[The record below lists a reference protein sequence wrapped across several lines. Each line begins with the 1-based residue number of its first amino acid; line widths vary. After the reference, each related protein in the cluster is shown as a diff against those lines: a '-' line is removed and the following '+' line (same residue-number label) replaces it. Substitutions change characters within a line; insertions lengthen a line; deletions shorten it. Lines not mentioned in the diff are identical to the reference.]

1 MSNRLKQESSPYLL
15 QHAENPVDWYPWG
28 EEAWERAR
36 QEGKPVFLSIG
47 YSTCHWCHVMA
58 HESFENQAVADKL
71 REGFIAVKVDREE
84 RPDIDSVY
92 MSVCQAFTGSGGWP
106 MSIFMTWDKKPFFA
120 GTYFPPESRYG
131 MVGFLDLLTQI
142 EKQWKENRAGLL
154 AQAERIV
161 EHVQGRETGKRE
173 AEVGESERIKIKPG
187 QVEEAV
193 RIFAD
198 SFDALYG
205 GFGAAPKFP
214 TPHNLLFLLFYVYLE
229 QKNKRGYGK
238 SEDRRTEDEK
248 ASGAA
253 MLQMVEKTL
262 IQMRRGGLFDQI
274 GGGFSRYSTDRQFL
288 APHFEK
294 MLYDNALLILA
305 YAAAYR
311 MTKKKLYLQTAKET
325 AEYVLREMKLPEGG
339 FYSAQDADS
348 EGVEGAYYTFT
359 LTEVLEVLGKKRG
372 KAFADAFD
380 ITKEGNFNGEQTGK
394 RKEGQNIPNLLK
406 KENFCFEGTEAD
418 REREQDQEEKQALY
432 EYRKKRMP
440 LHLDDKVLFS
450 WNSMMI
456 TALSF
461 LFRVSRERRY
471 LQAAQQAQAF
481 LEEHLCQNMAVSQ
494 ERTVCRKETPEWYLA
509 ASWRNGK
516 RTKKAFLD
524 DYAYGMAAL
533 LELYYA
539 TLEESYLEKAKQ
551 LCGETVRRF
560 GDESSGGFFL
570 CETEEKELFFNPK
583 EVYDGA
589 IPSGNSVMAYNLVRL
604 YQLTRQETYGEPARQ
619 QLSFLSAQAKDYP
632 AGHSLFLLAKL
643 LYENPPEQVKAVTA
657 QAEGEAGKKERQK
670 IVEAMN
676 SQLSLLANVTVIEEN
691 AEYPL
696 LHQKT
701 SYYICENFRCLPP
714 RN

>member
-1 MSNRLKQESSPYLL
+1 M
-15 QHAENPVDWYPWG
+15 
-28 EEAWERAR
+28 
-36 QEGKPVFLSIG
+36 
-47 YSTCHWCHVMA
+47 
-58 HESFENQAVADKL
+58 
-71 REGFIAVKVDREE
+71 
-84 RPDIDSVY
+84 
-92 MSVCQAFTGSGGWP
+92 
-106 MSIFMTWDKKPFFA
+106 
-120 GTYFPPESRYG
+120 
-131 MVGFLDLLTQI
+131 
-142 EKQWKENRAGLL
+142 

-173 AEVGESERIKIKPG
+173 AEVGEPERTKIKQG
-187 QVEEAV
+187 QAEEAV

-214 TPHNLLFLLFYVYLE
+214 TPHNLLFLLLYVYLE

-238 SEDRRTEDEK
+238 SGDRRTEDGK

-325 AEYVLREMKLPEGG
+325 AEYVLREMRLPEGG

-394 RKEGQNIPNLLK
+394 IKKGQNIPNLLK

-418 REREQDQEEKQALY
+418 GEREQDQEEKQALY

-456 TALSF
+456 TALGF
-461 LFRVSRERRY
+461 LFRVSGERRY

-481 LEEHLCQNMAVSQ
+481 LEKHLCQNMAVSQ
-494 ERTVCRKETPEWYLA
+494 
-509 ASWRNGK
+509 
-516 RTKKAFLD
+516 
-524 DYAYGMAAL
+524 
-533 LELYYA
+533 
-539 TLEESYLEKAKQ
+539 
-551 LCGETVRRF
+551 
-560 GDESSGGFFL
+560 
-570 CETEEKELFFNPK
+570 
-583 EVYDGA
+583 
-589 IPSGNSVMAYNLVRL
+589 
-604 YQLTRQETYGEPARQ
+604 
-619 QLSFLSAQAKDYP
+619 
-632 AGHSLFLLAKL
+632 
-643 LYENPPEQVKAVTA
+643 
-657 QAEGEAGKKERQK
+657 
-670 IVEAMN
+670 
-676 SQLSLLANVTVIEEN
+676 
-691 AEYPL
+691 
-696 LHQKT
+696 
-701 SYYICENFRCLPP
+701 
-714 RN
+714 

>member
-71 REGFIAVKVDREE
+71 REEFIAVKVDREE

-173 AEVGESERIKIKPG
+173 AEVGEPERTKIKQG
-187 QVEEAV
+187 QAEEAV

-214 TPHNLLFLLFYVYLE
+214 TPHNLLFLLLYVYLE

-238 SEDRRTEDEK
+238 SGDRRTEDGK

-325 AEYVLREMKLPEGG
+325 EIGRAHV
-339 FYSAQDADS
+339 
-348 EGVEGAYYTFT
+348 
-359 LTEVLEVLGKKRG
+359 
-372 KAFADAFD
+372 
-380 ITKEGNFNGEQTGK
+380 
-394 RKEGQNIPNLLK
+394 
-406 KENFCFEGTEAD
+406 
-418 REREQDQEEKQALY
+418 
-432 EYRKKRMP
+432 
-440 LHLDDKVLFS
+440 
-450 WNSMMI
+450 
-456 TALSF
+456 
-461 LFRVSRERRY
+461 
-471 LQAAQQAQAF
+471 
-481 LEEHLCQNMAVSQ
+481 
-494 ERTVCRKETPEWYLA
+494 
-509 ASWRNGK
+509 
-516 RTKKAFLD
+516 
-524 DYAYGMAAL
+524 
-533 LELYYA
+533 
-539 TLEESYLEKAKQ
+539 
-551 LCGETVRRF
+551 
-560 GDESSGGFFL
+560 
-570 CETEEKELFFNPK
+570 
-583 EVYDGA
+583 
-589 IPSGNSVMAYNLVRL
+589 
-604 YQLTRQETYGEPARQ
+604 
-619 QLSFLSAQAKDYP
+619 
-632 AGHSLFLLAKL
+632 
-643 LYENPPEQVKAVTA
+643 
-657 QAEGEAGKKERQK
+657 
-670 IVEAMN
+670 
-676 SQLSLLANVTVIEEN
+676 
-691 AEYPL
+691 
-696 LHQKT
+696 
-701 SYYICENFRCLPP
+701 
-714 RN
+714 